1 MTSLRQTRL
10 LVCAEEAAGVQLLRA
25 LRGRPYHRTVAV
37 LTSPDA
43 AAEKVTVASVARA
56 MDIPLLPSEL
66 VRDAT
71 FAHWI
76 RDTEIDLLL
85 NVHSLHVADADVV
98 TAPAIGSF
106 NLHPGPLP
114 KYAGL
119 NAPSWAIF
127 NSEKHHGVTVHRMD
141 PEIDTAPSRT
151 SHSSTFTKGTRG

>member
-85 NVHSLHVADADVV
+85 NVHSLHVADADAA
-98 TAPAIGSF
+98 TALQTSRRVDGDFVLS
-106 NLHPGPLP
+106 LP
-114 KYAGL
+114 KDAR
-119 NAPSWAIF
+119 P
-127 NSEKHHGVTVHRMD
+127 
-141 PEIDTAPSRT
+141 T
-151 SHSSTFTKGTRG
+151 SPMGHLQL